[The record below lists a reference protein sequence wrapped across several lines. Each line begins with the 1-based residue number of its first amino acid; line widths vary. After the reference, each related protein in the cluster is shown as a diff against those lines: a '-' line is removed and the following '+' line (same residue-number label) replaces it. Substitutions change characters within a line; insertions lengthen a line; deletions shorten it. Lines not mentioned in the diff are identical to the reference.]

1 MQNDMRDRL
10 VELIQ
15 NAVDGCAR
23 HWAELIADH
32 LIANGVIVPPKKVYD
47 IILCKDGMKICE
59 HEVKGIIYDCGYM
72 AFDSRAIGNK
82 IFLTREA
89 AEQALKEWNKDE

>member
-1 MQNDMRDRL
+1 MRDKLKKIIHDARFRVFTEDSL
-10 VELIQ
+10 VDYLLE
-15 NAVDGCAR
+15 
-23 HWAELIADH
+23 
-32 LIANGVIVPPKKVYD
+32 NGVIVPPKKVYD
-47 IILCKDGMKICE
+47 IRIYKDGMKICE

-89 AEQALKEWNKDE
+89 AEQAMKGGADNG